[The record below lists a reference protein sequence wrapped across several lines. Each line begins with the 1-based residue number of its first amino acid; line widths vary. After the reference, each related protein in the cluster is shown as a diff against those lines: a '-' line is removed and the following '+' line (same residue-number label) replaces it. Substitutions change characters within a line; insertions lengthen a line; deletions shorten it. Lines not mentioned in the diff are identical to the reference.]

1 MDVRKDTT
9 RCDGDSSEKLVQF
22 LIITDGELDVT
33 RDNALLLVVTGC
45 VTSEL
50 KDLSGEVLK
59 DSGEVHRGT
68 STDAGSVTSNTE
80 VTMNAA
86 NRELEASLG
95 RA

>member
-1 MDVRKDTT
+1 MDVGKDTT

-22 LIITDGELDVT
+22 LIIADGELDVT
-33 RDNALLLVVTGC
+33 RDDALLLVVTGC

-50 KDLSGEVLK
+50 KDLSREVLE
-59 DSGEVHRGT
+59 DSGEVHRST

-80 VTMNAA
+80 VTMNPA

>member
-33 RDNALLLVVTGC
+33 GDNALLLVVTGC

-50 KDLSGEVLK
+50 KDLS
-59 DSGEVHRGT
+59 
-68 STDAGSVTSNTE
+68 
-80 VTMNAA
+80 
-86 NRELEASLG
+86 
-95 RA
+95 